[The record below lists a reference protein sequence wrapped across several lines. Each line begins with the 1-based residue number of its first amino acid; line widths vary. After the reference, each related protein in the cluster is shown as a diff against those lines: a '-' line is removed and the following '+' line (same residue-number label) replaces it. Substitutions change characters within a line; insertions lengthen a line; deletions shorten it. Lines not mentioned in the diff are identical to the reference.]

1 MWKSITGTE
10 QNGLPQKV
18 GVSTKNVAVR
28 VTEVKGE
35 TKEAKTIHSPSEKV
49 CPLKGKLNAGNS
61 TAKLLLLGNILLIF
75 I

>member
-1 MWKSITGTE
+1 MWKSITGIE

-49 CPLKGKLNAGNS
+49 CP
-61 TAKLLLLGNILLIF
+61 
-75 I
+75 